1 MGNVLTRSRYW
12 EVNDSSTMWHGFK
25 YGIPGLY
32 SSYDTDFHR
41 WTADSW
47 TVTEVET
54 TGTVTETLL
63 DVANGVLRLTTGST
77 ENDGVQIQLGGT
89 GDAETTGEGFA
100 PVAGKNIYFETSFR
114 TDDATQ
120 NDFFF
125 GLHVQDT
132 SIIAGRGADY
142 IGFRKDDGD
151 ALLDVECA
159 NTSTASEALSVTTI
173 GASTFYKI
181 GFKVTGT
188 TSIDF
193 WLNDQLVRSITTN
206 IPTALM
212 KLSFGILTGDG
223 SANQLDLDYARI
235 YQEV

>member
-1 MGNVLTRSRYW
+1 MGNVLTRTTYW
-12 EVNDSSTMWHGFK
+12 EVTDSSTMWDGFK

-32 SSYDTDFHR
+32 NFYDTDFHD
-41 WTADSW
+41 WVADEW
-47 TVTEVET
+47 TVTEVQT
-54 TGTVTETLL
+54 TGTVTQTLL
-63 DVANGVLRLTTGST
+63 DAANGVLRLTTGST

-89 GDAETTGEGFA
+89 GDGETTGEGFA
-100 PVAGKNIYFETSFR
+100 PVAGKNIYFETRFR

-125 GLHVQDT
+125 GLHVEDT
-132 SIIAGRGADY
+132 TIIAGRGADY

-159 NTSTASEALSVTTI
+159 NTSTATEATSVTTL

-193 WLNDQLVRSITTN
+193 WLDDQLVRTISTN

-223 SANQLDLDYARI
+223 SANQLDLDYAWI